1 MHPRSL
7 LAAAVAVGAVLSG
20 TACGARPAD
29 TASDVIDV
37 TNCGVRQQYRSPT
50 AAVPYDVS
58 AIEKMFSL
66 GLTDRIK
73 GIVLPK
79 TVHGVIAKSPYRDEY
94 AKVPILSDG
103 VLAQEPLVAAKADWV
118 FAGWQAGFSPA
129 RGVTPESLGKL
140 RIDSYMQEET
150 CYNYGDKPV
159 ARAANPMEDTYTDL
173 TNLGAIF
180 RVQDRATTLVDGL
193 RARERSLQERADRKT
208 VKPSVFVY
216 DSGTA
221 EPYTAGRRAAADRV
235 VSLSGGRSVT
245 HDVDGRW
252 TTVGWESV
260 VQAQPEVIV
269 IVDYDKQPAQQKIDY
284 LRRSSP
290 IKDSPAVR
298 ENRIR
303 VVDYAEL
310 VAGPRNLDAAQA
322 LAEYLEQSGTAR

>member
-7 LAAAVAVGAVLSG
+7 LAAAVAAGAVLSG
-20 TACGARPAD
+20 AACGAHPAD
-29 TASDVIDV
+29 TAADVIDA
-37 TNCGVRQQYRSPT
+37 TNCGVHQQYRSPT

-58 AIEKMFSL
+58 AIEKMFAL
-66 GLTDRIK
+66 GLTHRIK

-150 CYNYGDKPV
+150 CYNYGDKPA

-193 RARERSLQERADRKT
+193 RARERTLQERADRKA

-235 VSLSGGRSVT
+235 VSLAGGRSVT

-269 IVDYDKQPAQQKIDY
+269 IVDYDKQPARQKIDY
-284 LRRSSP
+284 LRQSSP

-310 VAGPRNLDAAQA
+310 VAGPRNLDAAQS
-322 LAEYLEQSGTAR
+322 LAEYLEQSGAGR

>member
-1 MHPRSL
+1 MHSRPL
-7 LAAAVAVGAVLSG
+7 LAALAASALLAV
-20 TACGARPAD
+20 TACGARPAESATD
-29 TASDVIDV
+29 LIDV
-37 TNCGVRQQYRSPT
+37 TNCGVHQQYRSPT

-58 AIEKMFSL
+58 AIEKMFAL

-73 GIVLPK
+73 GIALPK
-79 TVHGVIAKSPYRDEY
+79 TVHGVIAKSPYRDDY
-94 AKVPILSDG
+94 AKVPIISDG

-150 CYNYGDKPV
+150 CYNYGADP
-159 ARAANPMEDTYTDL
+159 APRPIDPLADTYADL

-180 RVQDRATTLVDGL
+180 RVQDRAAALVDGL
-193 RARERSLQERADRKT
+193 RTRQRGLEERAARKS
-208 VKPSVFVY
+208 VRPSVFVY

-221 EPYTAGRRAAADRV
+221 EPYTAGRRAAADQV
-235 VSLSGGRSVT
+235 VSLAGGRSVT

-260 VQAQPEVIV
+260 VRSQPEVIV

-284 LRRSSP
+284 LRQSSP

-310 VAGPRNLDAAQA
+310 VASPRNLDAAAA
-322 LAEYLEQSGTAR
+322 LADYLEQSGVAR

>member
-1 MHPRSL
+1 MHPRPL
-7 LAAAVAVGAVLSG
+7 LAAALAAGTLLAG
-20 TACGARPAD
+20 TACGARPAETTTD
-29 TASDVIDV
+29 LVDV
-37 TNCGVRQQYRSPT
+37 TNCGVHQQYRSPT

-58 AIEKMFSL
+58 AIEKMFAL

-103 VLAQEPLVAAKADWV
+103 VLTQEPLVAAKADWV

-150 CYNYGDKPV
+150 CYNYGDKPA
-159 ARAANPMEDTYTDL
+159 AREVNPLADTYTDL

-180 RVQDRATTLVDGL
+180 RVPDRATKLVGDL
-193 RARERSLQERADRKT
+193 RARERALQERADRKT

-221 EPYTAGRRAAADRV
+221 EPYTAGRRAAADQV
-235 VSLSGGRSVT
+235 VSLAGGRSVT

-252 TTVGWESV
+252 TSVGWESV

-284 LRRSSP
+284 LRQSSP

-310 VAGPRNLDAAQA
+310 VAGPRNLDAAAA
-322 LAEYLEQSGTAR
+322 LADYLEQSGAAR